1 MKLLKIFASLTTFIA
16 LTACSGSVSSDPKTI
31 TEPNYS
37 GSEKTYPE
45 KVSIVSV
52 FNNDKKTGKVTVE
65 HGKDQ
70 HVIQFQASPV
80 NEIAQRNSLTIS
92 DVTPYGQGSSY
103 FVGVSYPETFTKED
117 LDKMASQ
124 LIWPIIIRTNLS
136 QEESRAVIQFFEQYA
151 SDYVKTYALSQ
162 SKNTQDIEALKKL
175 TKYKDVKYHLD
186 YKKTPHLTVFESL
199 NPVDSKNMMTATI
212 TLESGNNYTFN
223 IYSTHPKKQ
232 MVYSNNGDKNYI
244 NNSTYIS
251 EYKFRDVIQILT
263 QFYNEV
269 KNDKNVNHDKGEEVF
284 KKIAKFK
291 LM

>member
-1 MKLLKIFASLTTFIA
+1 MKLLKIFASLTTFLA
-16 LTACSGSVSSDPKTI
+16 LTACGGGVSSDPKTI
-31 TEPNYS
+31 IEPNYS
-37 GSEKTYPE
+37 GSEKTHPD

-52 FNNDKKTGKVTVE
+52 FNDYKKTGKVTVD

-70 HVIQFQASPV
+70 HVIQFQANPV
-80 NEIAQRNSLTIS
+80 NEIAYRNSLTIS
-92 DVTPYGQGSSY
+92 DMTPHGQGSSY
-103 FVGVSYPETFTKED
+103 FIGVSYPETFTNEE
-117 LDKMASQ
+117 LEKMASQ

-136 QEESRAVIQFFEQYA
+136 QDESKAVVQFFEKYA

-175 TKYKDVKYHLD
+175 TQYKDVKYHLD
-186 YKKTPHLTVFESL
+186 YKKTPHLTVVESL

-212 TLESGNNYTFN
+212 TLESGNSYTFN